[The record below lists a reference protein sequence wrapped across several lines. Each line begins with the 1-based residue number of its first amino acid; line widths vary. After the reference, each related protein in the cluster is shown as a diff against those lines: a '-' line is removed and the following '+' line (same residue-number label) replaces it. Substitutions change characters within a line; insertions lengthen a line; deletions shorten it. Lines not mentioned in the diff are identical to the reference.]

1 LKLYAI
7 RQAIDKICRNLI
19 LTREG
24 KHRVVLVNRTEY
36 EDMVQK
42 GIIKFDKGNAN
53 VAILNRQKNSKQ
65 KSYYVQEDVVELY
78 RKNNN

>member
-1 LKLYAI
+1 MPSGRLQSKFAGFLFYA
-7 RQAIDKICRNLI
+7 KEWYNSL
-19 LTREG
+19 
-24 KHRVVLVNRTEY
+24 VLVNRTEY

-78 RKNNN
+78 RKNK